1 MKKQFA
7 VFGLGSFG
15 MSVAVTL
22 QKLGCEVVAVDEDMD
37 RVEEAADKVSFAMA
51 ANVGEPEVI
60 EAMGARNLDGAV
72 VAVSGMEASI
82 LATMVSKEIG
92 VPYVIAKAKN
102 DLHEK
107 VLKKVGADVVIF
119 PEREMGV
126 RIARSMVSKNFVDW
140 IALSDEYSMIETAIP
155 EKWIGK
161 TLLEL
166 DVRKNYDVSVVGVKK
181 GGEFQVSPDPER
193 PLEEGM
199 LLILIGSNRAL
210 EKIEKN

>member
-15 MSVAVTL
+15 MSIAVTL

-51 ANVGEPEVI
+51 ADVGDPEVI
-60 EAMGARNLDGAV
+60 EAMGARNLDGVV

-92 VPYVIAKAKN
+92 VPYVIAKARN

-119 PEREMGV
+119 PEREMGM
-126 RIARSMVSKNFVDW
+126 RIARSMVSKNFADW

-155 EKWIGK
+155 QKWVGK
-161 TLLEL
+161 TLLDL
-166 DVRKNYDVSVVGVKK
+166 DVRKNYDVSVVGIKRN
-181 GGEFQVSPDPER
+181 GEFEVSPDPKKT
-193 PLEEGM
+193 LEEGILM
-199 LLILIGSNRAL
+199 ILIGSNKAL
-210 EKIEKN
+210 EKI

>member
-51 ANVGEPEVI
+51 ADVGDPEVI
-60 EAMGARNLDGAV
+60 EAMGARNLDGVV

-92 VPYVIAKAKN
+92 VPYVITKARN

-119 PEREMGV
+119 PEREMGM
-126 RIARSMVSKNFVDW
+126 RIARSMVSKNFADW
-140 IALSDEYSMIETAIP
+140 IALSDEYSMIEIAIP
-155 EKWIGK
+155 QKWVGK
-161 TLLEL
+161 TLLDL
-166 DVRKNYDVSVVGVKK
+166 DVRKNYDVSVVGIKRN
-181 GGEFQVSPDPER
+181 GEFEVSPDPKKT
-193 PLEEGM
+193 LEEGM
-199 LLILIGSNRAL
+199 LMILIGSNRAL
-210 EKIEKN
+210 EKI

>member
-15 MSVAVTL
+15 MSIAVTL

-51 ANVGEPEVI
+51 ADVGDPEVI
-60 EAMGARNLDGAV
+60 EAMGARNLDGVV

-92 VPYVIAKAKN
+92 VPYVITKARN

-119 PEREMGV
+119 PEREMGM
-126 RIARSMVSKNFVDW
+126 RIARSMVSKNFADW

-155 EKWIGK
+155 QEWVGK
-161 TLLEL
+161 TLLDL
-166 DVRKNYDVSVVGVKK
+166 DVRKNYDVSVVGIKRN
-181 GGEFQVSPDPER
+181 GEFEVSPDPKKT
-193 PLEEGM
+193 LEEGILM
-199 LLILIGSNRAL
+199 ILIGSNKAL
-210 EKIEKN
+210 EKI

>member
-51 ANVGEPEVI
+51 ADVGDPEVI
-60 EAMGARNLDGAV
+60 EAMGARNLDGVV

-92 VPYVIAKAKN
+92 VPYVIAKARN

-126 RIARSMVSKNFVDW
+126 RIARSMVSKNFADW
-140 IALSDEYSMIETAIP
+140 IALSDVYSRIETAVP
-155 EKWIGK
+155 QKWVGK
-161 TLLEL
+161 TLLDL
-166 DVRKNYDVSVVGVKK
+166 DVRKNYDVSVVGIKRN
-181 GGEFQVSPDPER
+181 GEFEVSPDPEKT
-193 PLEEGM
+193 LEEGM
-199 LLILIGSNRAL
+199 LMILIGSNRAL
-210 EKIEKN
+210 EKI

>member
-51 ANVGEPEVI
+51 ADVGDPEVI
-60 EAMGARNLDGAV
+60 EAMGARNLDGVV

-92 VPYVIAKAKN
+92 VPYVITKARN

-119 PEREMGV
+119 PEREMGM
-126 RIARSMVSKNFVDW
+126 RIARSMVSKNFADW
-140 IALSDEYSMIETAIP
+140 IALSDEYSMIEIAIP
-155 EKWIGK
+155 QKWVGK
-161 TLLEL
+161 TLLDL
-166 DVRKNYDVSVVGVKK
+166 DVRKNYDVSVVGIKRN
-181 GGEFQVSPDPER
+181 GEFEVSPDPKKT
-193 PLEEGM
+193 LEEGILM
-199 LLILIGSNRAL
+199 ILIGSNKAL
-210 EKIEKN
+210 EKI

>member
-37 RVEEAADKVSFAMA
+37 RVEEVADKVSFAMA
-51 ANVGEPEVI
+51 ADVGDPEVI
-60 EAMGARNLDGAV
+60 EAMGARNLDGVV

-92 VPYVIAKAKN
+92 VPYVIAKARN

-119 PEREMGV
+119 PEREMGM
-126 RIARSMVSKNFVDW
+126 RIARSMVSKNFADW
-140 IALSDEYSMIETAIP
+140 IALSDEYSMIETAVP
-155 EKWIGK
+155 QKWVGK
-161 TLLEL
+161 TLLDL
-166 DVRKNYDVSVVGVKK
+166 DVRKNYDVSVVGIKRN
-181 GGEFQVSPDPER
+181 GEFEVSPDPGKA
-193 PLEEGM
+193 LEEGM
-199 LLILIGSNRAL
+199 LMILIGSNRAL
-210 EKIEKN
+210 EKI

>member
-51 ANVGEPEVI
+51 ADVGEPEVI

-126 RIARSMVSKNFVDW
+126 RIARSMVSKNFADW

-166 DVRKNYDVSVVGVKK
+166 DVRKNYDISVVGIKK

-199 LLILIGSNRAL
+199 LLILIGSNKAL
-210 EKIEKN
+210 EKI

>member
-15 MSVAVTL
+15 MSIAVTL

-51 ANVGEPEVI
+51 ADVGDPEVI
-60 EAMGARNLDGAV
+60 EAMGARNLDGVV

-92 VPYVIAKAKN
+92 VPYVITKARN

-119 PEREMGV
+119 PEREMGM
-126 RIARSMVSKNFVDW
+126 RIARSMVSKNFADW

-155 EKWIGK
+155 QKWVGK
-161 TLLEL
+161 TLLDL
-166 DVRKNYDVSVVGVKK
+166 DVRKNYDVSVVGIKRN
-181 GGEFQVSPDPER
+181 GEFEVSPDPKKT
-193 PLEEGM
+193 LEEGILM
-199 LLILIGSNRAL
+199 ILIGSNKAL
-210 EKIEKN
+210 EKI

>member
-22 QKLGCEVVAVDEDMD
+22 QKLGCEVVAVDADMD

-126 RIARSMVSKNFVDW
+126 RIARSMVSKNFADW

-181 GGEFQVSPDPER
+181 NGEFHVSPDPER
-193 PLEEGM
+193 PLEEGI

-210 EKIEKN
+210 EKI

>member
-51 ANVGEPEVI
+51 ADVGDPEVI
-60 EAMGARNLDGAV
+60 EAMGARNLDGVV

-92 VPYVIAKAKN
+92 VPYVIAKARN

-126 RIARSMVSKNFVDW
+126 RIARSMVSKNFADW
-140 IALSDEYSMIETAIP
+140 IALSDEYSMIETAVP
-155 EKWIGK
+155 QKWVGK
-161 TLLEL
+161 TLLDL
-166 DVRKNYDVSVVGVKK
+166 DVRKNYDVSVVGIKRN
-181 GGEFQVSPDPER
+181 GEFEVSPDPEKT
-193 PLEEGM
+193 LEEGM
-199 LLILIGSNRAL
+199 LMILLGSNRAL
-210 EKIEKN
+210 EKI

>member
-15 MSVAVTL
+15 MSIAVTL

-51 ANVGEPEVI
+51 ADVGDPEVI
-60 EAMGARNLDGAV
+60 EAMGARNLDGVV

-92 VPYVIAKAKN
+92 VPYVITKARN

-119 PEREMGV
+119 PEREMGM
-126 RIARSMVSKNFVDW
+126 RIARSMVSKNFADW

-155 EKWIGK
+155 QEWVGK
-161 TLLEL
+161 TLLDL
-166 DVRKNYDVSVVGVKK
+166 DVRKNSDVSVVGIKRN
-181 GGEFQVSPDPER
+181 GEFEVSPDPKKT
-193 PLEEGM
+193 LEEGILM
-199 LLILIGSNRAL
+199 ILIGSNKAL
-210 EKIEKN
+210 EKI

>member
-51 ANVGEPEVI
+51 ADVGDPEVI
-60 EAMGARNLDGAV
+60 EAMGARNLDGVV

-92 VPYVIAKAKN
+92 VPYVITKARN

-119 PEREMGV
+119 PEREMGM
-126 RIARSMVSKNFVDW
+126 RIARSMVSKNFADW

-155 EKWIGK
+155 QKWVGK
-161 TLLEL
+161 TLLDL
-166 DVRKNYDVSVVGVKK
+166 DVRKNYDVSVVGIKRN
-181 GGEFQVSPDPER
+181 GEFEVSPDPKKT
-193 PLEEGM
+193 LEEGILM
-199 LLILIGSNRAL
+199 ILIGSNKAL
-210 EKIEKN
+210 EKI

>member
-22 QKLGCEVVAVDEDMD
+22 QSLGCEVVAVDEDMD

-51 ANVGEPEVI
+51 ADVGEPEVI

-72 VAVSGMEASI
+72 VAVSGMEASV

-126 RIARSMVSKNFVDW
+126 RIARSMVSRNFIDW
-140 IALSDEYSMIETAIP
+140 IALSDEYSMIEIATP
-155 EKWIGK
+155 EGWIGK

-166 DVRKNYDVSVVGVKK
+166 DVRKNYDVSVVGMKK
-181 GGEFQVSPDPER
+181 DGEFEVSPDPEKI
-193 PLEEGM
+193 LEEGM
-199 LLILIGSNRAL
+199 LLILIGSNKAL
-210 EKIEKN
+210 EKI

>member
-51 ANVGEPEVI
+51 ADVGDPEVI
-60 EAMGARNLDGAV
+60 EAMGARNLDGVV

-92 VPYVIAKAKN
+92 VPYVIAKARN

-119 PEREMGV
+119 PEREMGM
-126 RIARSMVSKNFVDW
+126 RIARSMVSKNFADW
-140 IALSDEYSMIETAIP
+140 IALSDEYSMIEIAVP
-155 EKWIGK
+155 QKWVGK
-161 TLLEL
+161 TLLDL
-166 DVRKNYDVSVVGVKK
+166 DVRKNYDVSVVGIKRN
-181 GGEFQVSPDPER
+181 GEFEVSPDPGKT
-193 PLEEGM
+193 LEEGM
-199 LLILIGSNRAL
+199 LMILIGSNRAL
-210 EKIEKN
+210 EKI

>member
-37 RVEEAADKVSFAMA
+37 RVEEVADKVSFAMA
-51 ANVGEPEVI
+51 ADVGDPEVI
-60 EAMGARNLDGAV
+60 EAMGARNLDGVV

-92 VPYVIAKAKN
+92 VPYVIAKARN

-119 PEREMGV
+119 PEREMGM
-126 RIARSMVSKNFVDW
+126 RIARSMVSKNFADW
-140 IALSDEYSMIETAIP
+140 IALSDEYSMIETAVP
-155 EKWIGK
+155 QKWVGK
-161 TLLEL
+161 TLLDL
-166 DVRKNYDVSVVGVKK
+166 DVRKNYDVSVVGIKRN
-181 GGEFQVSPDPER
+181 GEFEVSPDPGKT
-193 PLEEGM
+193 LEEGM
-199 LLILIGSNRAL
+199 LMILIGSNKAL
-210 EKIEKN
+210 EKI

>member
-15 MSVAVTL
+15 MSIAVTL

-51 ANVGEPEVI
+51 ADVGDPEVI
-60 EAMGARNLDGAV
+60 EAMGARNLDGVV

-92 VPYVIAKAKN
+92 VPYVITKARN

-119 PEREMGV
+119 PEREMGM
-126 RIARSMVSKNFVDW
+126 RIARSMVSKNFADW
-140 IALSDEYSMIETAIP
+140 IALSDEYSMIETAVP
-155 EKWIGK
+155 QKWVGK
-161 TLLEL
+161 TLLDL
-166 DVRKNYDVSVVGVKK
+166 DVRKNYDVSVVGIKRN
-181 GGEFQVSPDPER
+181 GEFEVSPDPKKT
-193 PLEEGM
+193 LEEGILM
-199 LLILIGSNRAL
+199 ILIGSNKAL
-210 EKIEKN
+210 EKI

>member
-51 ANVGEPEVI
+51 ADVGDPEVI
-60 EAMGARNLDGAV
+60 EAMGARNLDGVV

-92 VPYVIAKAKN
+92 VPYVIAKARN

-119 PEREMGV
+119 PEREMGM
-126 RIARSMVSKNFVDW
+126 RIARSMVSKNFADW
-140 IALSDEYSMIETAIP
+140 IALSDEYSMIETAVP
-155 EKWIGK
+155 QKWVGK
-161 TLLEL
+161 TLLDL
-166 DVRKNYDVSVVGVKK
+166 DVRKNYDVSVVGIKRN
-181 GGEFQVSPDPER
+181 GEFEVSPDPGKT
-193 PLEEGM
+193 LEEGM
-199 LLILIGSNRAL
+199 LMILIGSNRAL
-210 EKIEKN
+210 EKI

>member
-51 ANVGEPEVI
+51 ADVGDPEVI
-60 EAMGARNLDGAV
+60 EAMGARNLDGVV

-92 VPYVIAKAKN
+92 VPYVIAKARN

-126 RIARSMVSKNFVDW
+126 RIARSMVSKNFADW
-140 IALSDEYSMIETAIP
+140 IALSDEYSRIETAVP
-155 EKWIGK
+155 QKWVGK
-161 TLLEL
+161 TLLDL
-166 DVRKNYDVSVVGVKK
+166 DVRKNYDVSVVGIKRN
-181 GGEFQVSPDPER
+181 GEFEVSPDPEKT
-193 PLEEGM
+193 LEEGM
-199 LLILIGSNRAL
+199 LMILIGSNRAL
-210 EKIEKN
+210 EKI

>member
-51 ANVGEPEVI
+51 ADVGDPEVI
-60 EAMGARNLDGAV
+60 EAMGARNLDGVV

-92 VPYVIAKAKN
+92 VPYVIAKARN

-126 RIARSMVSKNFVDW
+126 RIARSMVSKNFADW
-140 IALSDEYSMIETAIP
+140 IALSDEYSMIETAVP
-155 EKWIGK
+155 QKWVGK
-161 TLLEL
+161 TLLDL
-166 DVRKNYDVSVVGVKK
+166 DVRKNYDVSVVGIKRN
-181 GGEFQVSPDPER
+181 GEFEVSPDPEKT
-193 PLEEGM
+193 LEEGM
-199 LLILIGSNRAL
+199 LMILIGSNRAL
-210 EKIEKN
+210 EKI

>member
-51 ANVGEPEVI
+51 ADVGDPEVI
-60 EAMGARNLDGAV
+60 KAMGARNLDGVV

-92 VPYVIAKAKN
+92 VPYVIAKARN

-119 PEREMGV
+119 PEREMGM
-126 RIARSMVSKNFVDW
+126 RIARSMVSKNFADW
-140 IALSDEYSMIETAIP
+140 IALSDEYSMIETAVP
-155 EKWIGK
+155 QKWVGK
-161 TLLEL
+161 TLLDL
-166 DVRKNYDVSVVGVKK
+166 DVRKNYDVSVVGIKRN
-181 GGEFQVSPDPER
+181 GEFEVSPDPGKT
-193 PLEEGM
+193 LEEGM
-199 LLILIGSNRAL
+199 LMILIGSNKAL
-210 EKIEKN
+210 EKI

>member
-15 MSVAVTL
+15 MSIAVTL

-51 ANVGEPEVI
+51 ADVGDPEVI
-60 EAMGARNLDGAV
+60 EAMGARNLDGVV

-92 VPYVIAKAKN
+92 VPYVITKARN

-119 PEREMGV
+119 PEREMGM
-126 RIARSMVSKNFVDW
+126 RIARSMVSKNFADW

-155 EKWIGK
+155 QKWVGK
-161 TLLEL
+161 TLLDL
-166 DVRKNYDVSVVGVKK
+166 DVRKNYDVSVVGIKRN
-181 GGEFQVSPDPER
+181 GEFEVSPDPGKT
-193 PLEEGM
+193 LEEGM
-199 LLILIGSNRAL
+199 LMILIGSNKAL
-210 EKIEKN
+210 EKI

>member
-51 ANVGEPEVI
+51 ADVGDPEVI

-92 VPYVIAKAKN
+92 VPYVITKARN

-119 PEREMGV
+119 PEREMGM
-126 RIARSMVSKNFVDW
+126 RIARSMVSKNFADW
-140 IALSDEYSMIETAIP
+140 IALSDEYSMIEIAIP
-155 EKWIGK
+155 QKWVGK
-161 TLLEL
+161 TLLDL
-166 DVRKNYDVSVVGVKK
+166 DVRKNYDVSVVGIKRN
-181 GGEFQVSPDPER
+181 GEFEVSPDPKKT
-193 PLEEGM
+193 LEEGILM
-199 LLILIGSNRAL
+199 ILIGSNKAL
-210 EKIEKN
+210 EKI

>member
-51 ANVGEPEVI
+51 ADVGDPEVI
-60 EAMGARNLDGAV
+60 EAMGARNLDGVV

-92 VPYVIAKAKN
+92 VPYVIAKARN

-126 RIARSMVSKNFVDW
+126 RIARSMVSKNFADW
-140 IALSDEYSMIETAIP
+140 IALSDEYSMIETAVP
-155 EKWIGK
+155 QKWVGK
-161 TLLEL
+161 TLLDL
-166 DVRKNYDVSVVGVKK
+166 DVRKNYDVSVVGIKRN
-181 GGEFQVSPDPER
+181 GEFEVSPDPKKT
-193 PLEEGM
+193 LEEGM
-199 LLILIGSNRAL
+199 LMILIGSNRAL
-210 EKIEKN
+210 EKI

>member
-51 ANVGEPEVI
+51 ADVGDPEVI
-60 EAMGARNLDGAV
+60 EAMGARNLDGVV

-92 VPYVIAKAKN
+92 VPYVITKARN

-119 PEREMGV
+119 PEREMGM
-126 RIARSMVSKNFVDW
+126 RIARSMVSKNFADW

-155 EKWIGK
+155 QKWVGK
-161 TLLEL
+161 TLLDL
-166 DVRKNYDVSVVGVKK
+166 DVRKNYDVSVVGIKRN
-181 GGEFQVSPDPER
+181 GEFEVSPDPKKT
-193 PLEEGM
+193 LEEGM
-199 LLILIGSNRAL
+199 LMILIGSNKAL
-210 EKIEKN
+210 EKI